1 MLGSPEHDEHD
12 ERARVLALV
21 RRFGWNATSFQVL
34 EPGYRYFFVDRAACV
49 AYVDTGRAWVAAGA
63 PLAEDARFGAV
74 TAAFLGAARAAGR
87 RACFFATEDR
97 FARHVPLRSLL
108 VGEQPVW
115 APAGWRAVLRG
126 SASLREQLRRA
137 RAKGV
142 AVRVTDVHL
151 TAAADAPL
159 RDAVAGFV
167 ARWLG
172 ARELAP
178 LGFIAR
184 VDPLAF
190 LPDRPLFVAEHAGKL
205 VGVLSVAPIHG
216 REGWLLQNLMRA
228 PDAPN
233 GTAEALFDQAMRE
246 AAGRGLTYV
255 TLGLAPLAGQVA
267 APLRLARQAGRGL
280 FNFEGLRAFKA
291 KLQPSRWDPVYA
303 SFPAETSAPRM
314 IVDVLAA
321 FAHGKFVR
329 FGLATLLRGP
339 TLVVSLLAALLVP
352 WTALLACCE
361 WRRWFPHPGIK
372 WGWVAFDVLVAA
384 GLFALRRRWRPG
396 LARVL
401 VAAIGADAIVTLMEA
416 IWWNVPRAPGADAR
430 ALLVLACLAPLVAAI
445 VLAGAVRRRR
455 A

>member
-1 MLGSPEHDEHD
+1 VLASSEHDPHD
-12 ERARVLALV
+12 ERARVLSLV

-34 EPGYRYFFVDRAACV
+34 EPGYRYFFVDGAACV

-63 PLAEDARFGAV
+63 PLADDARFGAV
-74 TAAFLGAARAAGR
+74 TAAFLAAARAARR

-97 FARHVPLRSLL
+97 FANQVSLRALL

-115 APAGWRAVLRG
+115 EPAAWPTALRA
-126 SASLREQLRRA
+126 SPSLREQLRRA

-142 AVRVTDVHL
+142 SVRVTDAHAA
-151 TAAADAPL
+151 TAPDAPL
-159 RDAVAGFV
+159 RDALIGFV

-178 LGFIAR
+178 L
-184 VDPLAF
+184 AF
-190 LPDRPLFVAEHAGKL
+190 LPDRPLFVAEQAGQL

-216 REGWLLQNLMRA
+216 REGWLLQNLLRA

-233 GTAEALFDQAMRE
+233 GTAEALFDAAMRE
-246 AAGRGLTYV
+246 ADARGLTYV

-267 APLRLARQAGRGL
+267 APLRFARHAGRGL

-303 SFPAETSAPRM
+303 SFPPETSAARV

-339 TLVVSLLAALLVP
+339 TLVVSALAALLVP
-352 WTALLACCE
+352 WTVLLACCE
-361 WRRWFPHPGIK
+361 WRRWFPHPAIK

-384 GLFALRRRWRPG
+384 GLFALRHRWRPA

-430 ALLVLACLAPLVAAI
+430 ALLLLACLAPLVAAI